1 MSLSIKSLTTKTL
14 ALAVA
19 SSFIITAALPVSSA
33 EAGQRHWNKHHNN
46 HVYVRKHRSHRGND
60 GDALAAGIIG
70 FAIGAI
76 IADQA
81 RPRTVYVEPAPIY
94 VQPQPVY
101 VPPQPVY
108 REPVRQPYNA
118 PSVNRYD
125 EPRVISYED
134 SVGGSY
140 EPWTPEW
147 AQWCDENYRSF
158 NRNTGTFRGYDGLD
172 HFCVVK

>member
-1 MSLSIKSLTTKTL
+1 MSLSIKSLTTKALALTL
-14 ALAVA
+14 AT
-19 SSFIITAALPVSSA
+19 SFIATAALPVATA
-33 EAGQRHWNKHHNN
+33 EAGRRDWKNHHQ
-46 HVYVRKHRSHRGND
+46 HGYYKKHRRHRGDN

-108 REPVRQPYNA
+108 REPVRQPYND
-118 PSVNRYD
+118 PSVNNYD
-125 EPRVISYED
+125 EPRVIRYED
-134 SVGGSY
+134 SVGGSF

-158 NRNTGTFRGYDGLD
+158 NQNTGTFRGYDGLD